1 MQIYLC
7 IPSFFTNTSIYIYI
21 YTYAIYAY
29 IAYIHEIVC
38 LFVCLLVCLF
48 VCLLVC
54 LFACLFVCFCLC
66 VWLFLCLF
74 VSMSCNLCDV
84 CALLKREATKLNFDL
99 KSLFENP
106 LVEPSLYSLPL
117 LVETWFERSFWK
129 PLGGTLSLLTS
140 PFGGKLIWKVFLKTP
155 WWNPL
160 STHFPFWLKTWNKY
174 NPVTTPVLG
183 TQNLVKTK
191 LSVINCVL
199 SSVGGPWTYKLET
212 QVNR

>member
-1 MQIYLC
+1 MYIFIFYKYLYL
-7 IPSFFTNTSIYIYI
+7 YI
-21 YTYAIYAY
+21 YAIYAY

-117 LVETWFERSFWK
+117 LVET
-129 PLGGTLSLLTS
+129 
-140 PFGGKLIWKVFLKTP
+140 
-155 WWNPL
+155 
-160 STHFPFWLKTWNKY
+160 
-174 NPVTTPVLG
+174 
-183 TQNLVKTK
+183 
-191 LSVINCVL
+191 
-199 SSVGGPWTYKLET
+199 
-212 QVNR
+212 